1 MRYKEIGQSG
11 IQASVVTFGAFGIGG
26 GFQFPDTNDTQSI
39 RAIHA
44 ALDLG
49 INIID
54 TAPVY
59 GFGHSEEIV
68 GQAIKGRRD
77 KVIVSTKCGL
87 WWGDEEGSYRFTW
100 DGHRVKRNLSP
111 RTIRMEVEQ
120 SLKRL
125 GTDYIDIYYT
135 HNPAMEP
142 FLTPIEETIEVLM
155 QLKQEG
161 KIRAIG
167 ASNCEPHHVQS
178 YIDYGEISIV
188 QKKFNMLSREPEQ
201 AILPLCNEHQ
211 ISFHAYSPL
220 AQGLLTGHIRPDHV
234 LEPNDPRQN
243 DAWWHGRNLKL
254 ATEFAGGLVEIGSEY
269 GVSASSI
276 AVAYLLNKHANVNVI
291 CGIRKEK
298 HLHEN
303 IAGAEVVLP
312 PNVIAEL
319 DFRLQKLELAAEL

>member
-26 GFQFPDTNDTQSI
+26 GFQFPDTNDTESI

-77 KVIVSTKCGL
+77 NVIISTKCGL

-188 QKKFNMLSREPEQ
+188 QKNSICCPENPSRRSC
-201 AILPLCNEHQ
+201 LCATS
-211 ISFHAYSPL
+211 IRL
-220 AQGLLTGHIRPDHV
+220 ASMRIR
-234 LEPNDPRQN
+234 R
-243 DAWWHGRNLKL
+243 W
-254 ATEFAGGLVEIGSEY
+254 
-269 GVSASSI
+269 
-276 AVAYLLNKHANVNVI
+276 
-291 CGIRKEK
+291 RK
-298 HLHEN
+298 
-303 IAGAEVVLP
+303 GY
-312 PNVIAEL
+312 
-319 DFRLQKLELAAEL
+319 

>member
-1 MRYKEIGQSG
+1 
-11 IQASVVTFGAFGIGG
+11 
-26 GFQFPDTNDTQSI
+26 
-39 RAIHA
+39 
-44 ALDLG
+44 
-49 INIID
+49 
-54 TAPVY
+54 
-59 GFGHSEEIV
+59 
-68 GQAIKGRRD
+68 
-77 KVIVSTKCGL
+77 
-87 WWGDEEGSYRFTW
+87 
-100 DGHRVKRNLSP
+100 
-111 RTIRMEVEQ
+111 
-120 SLKRL
+120 
-125 GTDYIDIYYT
+125 
-135 HNPAMEP
+135 
-142 FLTPIEETIEVLM
+142 
-155 QLKQEG
+155 
-161 KIRAIG
+161 
-167 ASNCEPHHVQS
+167 
-178 YIDYGEISIV
+178 
-188 QKKFNMLSREPEQ
+188 MLSREPEQ